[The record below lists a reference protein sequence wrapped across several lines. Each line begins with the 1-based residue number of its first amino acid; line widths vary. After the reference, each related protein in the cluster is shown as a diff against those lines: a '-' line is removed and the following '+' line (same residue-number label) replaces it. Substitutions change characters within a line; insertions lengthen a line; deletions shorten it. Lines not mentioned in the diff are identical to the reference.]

1 MNENEKLKEKLEL
14 LSALKE
20 DEENH
25 KEKKKKD
32 TPKEQKSVSPK
43 KSKTVTE
50 KKDEKRIL
58 LTIISFIAFV
68 TSLTYLIYNIVK
80 ANDQVNQPYLII
92 HSCCLLFFTFLLSL
106 IAFTTNR
113 KTQKKLQVLGVISI
127 VLYTTFEFLVTSNT
141 IVLPTLKTVKDF
153 RNTSINE
160 VIKWASE
167 NKITLDQNYEY
178 SDSIESDHIISQN
191 IPANTPVHKIKK
203 LEVIVSNGPNYE
215 SIVNIPNMIGW
226 NIDDVVKKIKELKL
240 NKVTINYEFH
250 ETIEKDI
257 AYEQSKSGEIRRNE
271 ELVIAFS
278 LGKESDLKPVNLIE
292 LSGQNEFDA
301 ILWLKKHGIKYQI
314 QYEFDQ
320 DIESGNVITTTP
332 QEGTLIDQKETTVT
346 VIVSKG
352 PKIIAPDLM
361 TMSLEDIT
369 EWAIKNKLILSYES
383 EYSSEVKAGDIIRV
397 SVKKGDTL
405 EENERIY
412 IITSKGTL
420 KMISYVDGDII
431 NLRKFATENKI
442 TLTESEEF
450 HETIEKGKF
459 ISISKKPGETINAG
473 EEIKVSISLGKSAEI
488 PNFIGMSSS
497 KAQSTCK
504 NLGLT
509 CKISYV
515 YSSKTKGTVFNQ
527 SMSAGSKVIGG
538 ANIVLTV
545 SNGPR
550 PSNSGG
556 SSSNNNPSNPT
567 VPTCTEKEIG
577 ILNIQE
583 SWLSIGSSSKTI
595 SSLKSKLS
603 ATYPGATF
611 NIVAK
616 EHNSINSGLI
626 HPNSPVNT
634 GTLIKSCRTYTIYV
648 VE

>member
-25 KEKKKKD
+25 KEKKKKNV
-32 TPKEQKSVSPK
+32 PKEQKSNSSK
-43 KSKTVTE
+43 KVTE
-50 KKDEKRIL
+50 KTDGKNTL
-58 LTIISFIAFV
+58 LTIVSFVSFV
-68 TSLTYLIYNIVK
+68 ASLTYLIYIIVK
-80 ANDQVNQPYLII
+80 ATDQINQPYLII
-92 HSCCLLFFTFLLSL
+92 HSCCLLFLTFLFSL

-113 KTQKKLQVLGVISI
+113 KTQKKLQMLGVVSI
-127 VLYTTFEFLVTSNT
+127 AFYTTFEFLVTSNM
-141 IVLPTLKTVKDF
+141 IVLPTLQTVQDF
-153 RNTSINE
+153 HNTSINE

-178 SDSIESDHIISQN
+178 SDSIESDHVISQD
-191 IPANTPVHKIKK
+191 IPANTPIHKIKK

-215 SIVNIPNMIGW
+215 SIVNLPNMVGW

-257 AYEQSKSGEIRRNE
+257 AYEQNKSGEIRRNE
-271 ELVIAFS
+271 EVIIAFS

-292 LSGQNEFDA
+292 LSGQSEFDA
-301 ILWLKKHGIKYQI
+301 ILWLKRHGIKYQI

-320 DIESGNVITTTP
+320 DIASGNVITTTP
-332 QEGTLIDQKETTVT
+332 QEGTLIDQKETTVIL
-346 VIVSKG
+346 VISKG
-352 PKIIAPDLM
+352 SKIIAPDLM
-361 TMSLEDIT
+361 TMSFEEIT

-383 EYSSEVKAGDIIRV
+383 EYNSEIKAGDIIRV

-405 EENERIY
+405 EENKRIY
-412 IITSKGTL
+412 IVTSKGVL

-431 NLRKFATENKI
+431 NLRKFAMENKI

-459 ISISKKPGETINAG
+459 ISISKKPGESINTG
-473 EEIKVSISLGKSAEI
+473 EEIKVNISLGKSAEI

-504 NLGLT
+504 NLGLV
-509 CKISYV
+509 CKLSYV
-515 YSSKTKGTVFNQ
+515 YSSKTKGTIFNQ
-527 SMSAGSKVIGG
+527 SMSAGSKVIDG

-545 SNGPR
+545 SNGPK
-550 PSNSGG
+550 PSNNGE
-556 SSSNNNPSNPT
+556 SSSNTNPSKPT
-567 VPTCTEKEIG
+567 VPSCVEKDIG

-611 NIVAK
+611 NIIAK

-626 HPNSPVNT
+626 HPSSPVNT